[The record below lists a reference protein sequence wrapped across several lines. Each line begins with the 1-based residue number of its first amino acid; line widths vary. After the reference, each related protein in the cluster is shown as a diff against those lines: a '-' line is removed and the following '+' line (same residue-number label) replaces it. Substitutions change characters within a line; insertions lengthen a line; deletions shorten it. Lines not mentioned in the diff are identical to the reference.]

1 MDGGSEESPGDW
13 IGHFWLKNRSQ
24 ASAIKCHKTPQ
35 NDKTAQGTLIFL
47 GWVIFAHLWS
57 FDSFFF
63 YHYPIVSVPP
73 LFFISGVTGI
83 GGIGDDEYSC
93 GVDGLHGACLKN
105 GPVSSW
111 NVSWPKGSVER
122 VHFDCETWR
131 ILWYGSSYTFGS
143 MTGLW
148 FGGLAV
154 SSQKVFGAI
163 GDDYRNG
170 DIMWIYPR
178 RMGNL
183 MGFNEISLALLSIY
197 WVAIPLTVHIKHAP
211 ESPWFE

>member
-1 MDGGSEESPGDW
+1 
-13 IGHFWLKNRSQ
+13 
-24 ASAIKCHKTPQ
+24 
-35 NDKTAQGTLIFL
+35 
-47 GWVIFAHLWS
+47 
-57 FDSFFF
+57 
-63 YHYPIVSVPP
+63 
-73 LFFISGVTGI
+73 
-83 GGIGDDEYSC
+83 
-93 GVDGLHGACLKN
+93 
-105 GPVSSW
+105 
-111 NVSWPKGSVER
+111 
-122 VHFDCETWR
+122 
-131 ILWYGSSYTFGS
+131 

-148 FGGLAV
+148 FRGLAV